1 MAEAEWAAFL
11 LSLVYVVLNARQNVW
26 CWPAGAA
33 SVLVYAWVFYSSK
46 LYADSGLQIIY
57 LLFSLYGWL
66 SWKKIHN
73 VQHKPIKR
81 INLQTALYSIAITGV
96 LFGVIYYILHTYTDG
111 TIPLWDSLAAALSLT
126 ATYLSARKY
135 IINWPLWIFTNAMY
149 IAIYLYKDLQLTAI
163 LSILMAALAV
173 YGWWQWKKEILISK
187 SSPPAKGEYQ
197 V

>member
-1 MAEAEWAAFL
+1 MAEAEWVAFL

-26 CWPAGAA
+26 CWPVGAA

-66 SWKKIHN
+66 SWKNIHN
-73 VQHKPIKR
+73 AQHKPIKR
-81 INLQTALYSIAITGV
+81 INLQMAFYSVAITGV
-96 LFGVIYYILHTYTDG
+96 LFGVIYYILITYTDG

-135 IINWPLWIFTNAMY
+135 IINWPLWIFTNTMY
-149 IAIYLYKDLQLTAI
+149 VAIYLYKDLQLTAI
-163 LSILMAALAV
+163 LSVLMAALAV
-173 YGWWQWKKEILISK
+173 YGWWQWKKDILISK
-187 SSPPAKGEYQ
+187 SSPPAKVEYQ

>member
-26 CWPAGAA
+26 CWPVGAA

-73 VQHKPIKR
+73 AQHKQIKL
-81 INLQTALYSIAITGV
+81 INLQTAFYSVAITGV
-96 LFGVIYYILHTYTDG
+96 LFGVIYYILLTYTDG

-135 IINWPLWIFTNAMY
+135 IINWPLWIFTNTMY
-149 IAIYLYKDLQLTAI
+149 VAIYLYKDLQLTAI
-163 LSILMAALAV
+163 LSILMAALAA
-173 YGWWQWKKEILISK
+173 YGWWQWKKEIVNSK
-187 SSPPAKGEYQ
+187 NSPPAKG
-197 V
+197 

>member
-1 MAEAEWAAFL
+1 MAEAEWVAFL

-26 CWPAGAA
+26 CWPVGAA

-66 SWKKIHN
+66 SWKNIHN
-73 VQHKPIKR
+73 AQHKPIKR
-81 INLQTALYSIAITGV
+81 INLQMAFYSVAITGV
-96 LFGVIYYILHTYTDG
+96 LFGVIYYILITYTDG

-135 IINWPLWIFTNAMY
+135 IINWPLWIFTNTMY
-149 IAIYLYKDLQLTAI
+149 VAIYLYKDLQLTAI
-163 LSILMAALAV
+163 LSVLMAALAV
-173 YGWWQWKKEILISK
+173 YGWWQWKKDILISK